1 MNAYVAALDGQGTT
15 MVLSPDSEFFR
26 FFRNA
31 EGTAPAGNADATGSG
46 DGRPLLRRQRPRTH
60 RRNRQVGDFIAAIGL
75 VLVIEGLVYGGFP
88 QLAKKLGVEV
98 QTVPENVLR
107 IGGLVAIAA
116 GVGIV
121 WLVRG

>member
-1 MNAYVAALDGQGTT
+1 M
-15 MVLSPDSEFFR
+15 
-26 FFRNA
+26 
-31 EGTAPAGNADATGSG
+31 ADF
-46 DGRPLLRRQRPRTH
+46 L
-60 RRNRQVGDFIAAIGL
+60 AAIGL

-88 QLAKKLGVEV
+88 GLARKLATEV
-98 QTVPENVLR
+98 LATPENLLR